1 MADLRGGLIGCGFF
15 AINQLHGWADAE
27 GAAIVAIC
35 DRDPARLKI
44 VGDQFGIERRYA
56 DAKAMLEAEELDFV
70 DIATTVESHRALV
83 ELTTGYRLPT
93 ICQKPFA
100 PTLADGK
107 AMVSAAREAGVPL
120 MVHENFRWQSPI
132 RAVKAILDSGEIG
145 TPFFGRVSFR
155 SGYDVYAGQ
164 PYLAKVKRFIVDD
177 LGVHVLDVARYLFG
191 EVASLNARTTRVNPD
206 IAGEDTATI
215 LLDHENGVT
224 SVVDCSYSS
233 KRPVEQF
240 PETVL
245 EIDGSEGSV
254 RLEQGYRLVV
264 RGKSGNVDKDISPPV
279 LPWASKPWH
288 NVQESVAAIQQH
300 WVDCLK
306 EGAMPATSGDDNLKT
321 FALVEATYAAAASR
335 QPVMP
340 ASLLWRQSGCTHPQ
354 QLPTAG

>member
-1 MADLRGGLIGCGFF
+1 MADLKGGLIGCGFF

-27 GAAIVAIC
+27 GASIVAIC
-35 DRDPARLKI
+35 DRDPVRLQA
-44 VGDQFGIERRYA
+44 VGDQFGIARRYT
-56 DAKAMLEAEELDFV
+56 DARAMLEAEALDFV

-83 ELTTGYRLPT
+83 ELATGHGLPT

-100 PTLADGK
+100 PTLADAK
-107 AMVSAAREAGVPL
+107 AMVAAARQAGVPL

-164 PYLAKVKRFIVDD
+164 PYLARVERFIVDD

-191 EVASLNARTTRVNPD
+191 EVACLTARTTQVNPD

-215 LLDHENGVT
+215 LLDHESGVT
-224 SVVDCSYSS
+224 TVVDCSYSS

-240 PETVL
+240 PQTVL

-254 RLEQGYRLVV
+254 RLEAGYRLTL
-264 RGKSGNVDKDISPPV
+264 RGRSGIAEKDLSPPV

-288 NVQESVAAIQQH
+288 NVQESVASIQQH
-300 WVDCLK
+300 WVDCLRQ
-306 EGAMPATSGDDNLKT
+306 GRPPATSGEDNLKT

-335 QPVMP
+335 QPVAP
-340 ASLLWRQSGCTHPQ
+340 ASLL
-354 QLPTAG
+354 

>member
-1 MADLRGGLIGCGFF
+1 MADLKGGLIGCGFF
-15 AINQLHGWADAE
+15 AINQLHGWADAK
-27 GAAIVAIC
+27 GASIVAIC
-35 DRDPARLKI
+35 DRDPERLRT
-44 VGDQFGIERRYA
+44 VGEQFGISRRYT
-56 DAKAMLEAEELDFV
+56 DARAMLEAGGLDFV

-83 ELTTGYRLPT
+83 ELTTGYKLPT

-100 PTLADGK
+100 PTLADAK
-107 AMVSAAREAGVPL
+107 AMVAAAHKAGVPL

-164 PYLAKVKRFIVDD
+164 PYLAKVERFIVDD

-191 EVASLNARTTRVNPD
+191 DVASLNARTTRINPA
-206 IAGEDTATI
+206 IAGEDTVTI
-215 LLDHENGVT
+215 LLDHDNGIT
-224 SVVDCSYSS
+224 SIVDASYSS

-240 PETVL
+240 PETVI
-245 EIDGSEGSV
+245 EVDGSEGSV
-254 RLEQGYRLVV
+254 RLEQGYRLVMKG
-264 RGKSGNVDKDISPPV
+264 RSGVVEKDISPPV

-300 WVDCLK
+300 WVDSLTA
-306 EGAMPATSGDDNLKT
+306 GSTPATSGDDNLKT

-335 QPVMP
+335 QLVVPS
-340 ASLLWRQSGCTHPQ
+340 SLL
-354 QLPTAG
+354 